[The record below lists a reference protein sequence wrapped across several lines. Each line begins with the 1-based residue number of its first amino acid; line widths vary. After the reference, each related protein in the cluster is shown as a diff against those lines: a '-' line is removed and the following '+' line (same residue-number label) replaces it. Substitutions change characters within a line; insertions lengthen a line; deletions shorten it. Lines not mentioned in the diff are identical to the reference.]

1 MLRSRAALL
10 GTLAANFHS
19 GLIEQLTQSTYCL
32 ADLRLFRPACA
43 IECTCQRASGQ
54 LRQPPLGNKPLNYS
68 RRMDSCDPAVRR
80 MASPLQQTFTLEP
93 DR

>member
-19 GLIEQLTQSTYCL
+19 GLIEQLTQSTYYL

-43 IECTCQRASGQ
+43 IERTFQRASGQ
-54 LRQPPLGNKPLNYS
+54 RRQPLGNKPLNYS
-68 RRMDSCDPAVRR
+68 RRMDSRDPAVRR